1 MYTTQKFNKA
11 EIVMN
16 KKYLFSLLASSLLMS
31 GNLSAAEVETLIN
44 SNNSQNVQLSIY
56 NDNLAFVRDT
66 RKVNLTEGENKI
78 AFEGVS
84 SQIRPETAMLW
95 GANVKVLE
103 QNYDYNLMTPEN
115 ILNNSVGKQVK
126 TALYNEQSG
135 ETVYDTAQ
143 IIDTSTYGRPVLK
156 FAYGIE
162 TNFPGRIIFEEIP
175 SGLRNKP
182 TLVVDLKSDSAQK
195 DKDLEL
201 AYLTSGLSWKADY
214 VADLRKSDTLSL
226 NGWVTLQN
234 NSGIDYNNAQVQL
247 IAGQVRQVAPIA
259 PRMLN
264 ASLYK
269 ASAGMAMDAVA
280 ESGAMPTQ
288 EALSDYYLYTLPSTT
303 TLKNQQTKQVSLM
316 EKKKVKY
323 TKEYKLRSPLYLG
336 GMTREA
342 EFEKANPEVVY
353 VLHNT
358 QANGLGEAMPK
369 GTIRFFEN
377 DKSGQ
382 MQFIGESNLSQL
394 AIGEKAELS
403 LGTTSDIYAHGKT
416 TVGTKISDDISEV
429 SAEITFNNAKS
440 EAVEVE
446 FTQNFS
452 GISWDMIS
460 ESIKSEKKN
469 ISTAVWKVSVPA
481 NGSETLRFKVRLN
494 KKA

>member
-1 MYTTQKFNKA
+1 
-11 EIVMN
+11 
-16 KKYLFSLLASSLLMS
+16 
-31 GNLSAAEVETLIN
+31 
-44 SNNSQNVQLSIY
+44 
-56 NDNLAFVRDT
+56 
-66 RKVNLTEGENKI
+66 
-78 AFEGVS
+78 
-84 SQIRPETAMLW
+84 
-95 GANVKVLE
+95 
-103 QNYDYNLMTPEN
+103 
-115 ILNNSVGKQVK
+115 
-126 TALYNEQSG
+126 
-135 ETVYDTAQ
+135 
-143 IIDTSTYGRPVLK
+143 
-156 FAYGIE
+156 
-162 TNFPGRIIFEEIP
+162 
-175 SGLRNKP
+175 
-182 TLVVDLKSDSAQK
+182 
-195 DKDLEL
+195 
-201 AYLTSGLSWKADY
+201 
-214 VADLRKSDTLSL
+214 
-226 NGWVTLQN
+226 
-234 NSGIDYNNAQVQL
+234 
-247 IAGQVRQVAPIA
+247 
-259 PRMLN
+259 
-264 ASLYK
+264 
-269 ASAGMAMDAVA
+269 MAMDAVA
-280 ESGAMPTQ
+280 ESSAMPTQ